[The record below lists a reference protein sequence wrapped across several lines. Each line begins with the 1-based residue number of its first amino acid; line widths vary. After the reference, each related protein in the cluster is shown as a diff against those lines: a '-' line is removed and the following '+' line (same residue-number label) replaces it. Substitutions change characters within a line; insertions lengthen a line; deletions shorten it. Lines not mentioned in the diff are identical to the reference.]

1 MSKASKPDY
10 QLEYVYRKSKFRRAM
25 WTYLAVWL
33 VLRVLRAVLYLTV
46 GITYLASIPA
56 AFIFWASGVCFG
68 FAILTIIIYRRSIKV
83 EEIDR
88 EVERINNKH

>member
-1 MSKASKPDY
+1 
-10 QLEYVYRKSKFRRAM
+10 M
-25 WTYLAVWL
+25 WTYLAIWL

-56 AFIFWASGVCFG
+56 ALIFWASGVVVG
-68 FAILTIIIYRRSIKV
+68 FALLTIYVYRRSIKI

-88 EVERINNKH
+88 EVERITNKH